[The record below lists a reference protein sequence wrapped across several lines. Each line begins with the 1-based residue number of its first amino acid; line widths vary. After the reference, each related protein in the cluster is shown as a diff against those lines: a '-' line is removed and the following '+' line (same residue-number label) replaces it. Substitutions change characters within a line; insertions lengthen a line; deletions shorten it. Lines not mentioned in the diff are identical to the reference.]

1 MITHEPL
8 PLYEAFSFLTGIA
21 NDFSI
26 EEFFEAMYMKHISKA
41 EEYGKRCRI
50 LSELYRRLA
59 ASVTAEPEKITA
71 LFSMFTPRGRAR
83 DMHQSETI
91 AGFFTLS
98 MTVFLESDR
107 EKVFESIENS
117 LDEVPGLIF
126 RAVAGQ
132 MQEKAFADGE
142 KIDAAEVF
150 RAVNGSALPQKT
162 KNALIDA
169 ALDPQRY
176 AQMLRE
182 VLCPVA
188 DEFERQRELWQPL
201 ICDFAEFFPIDGNEK
216 ALLLSEMK
224 YDASPIDE
232 CLICPSVIGFAN
244 AYIGTDA
251 PEAGSSRLIAI
262 IGTLFST
269 FRRNSESA
277 ENSVS
282 EVARIMDILGEQ
294 NRFKIVLRLLEGSA
308 YVGELAKYLGLAPC
322 TVSQHLSVLLGAN
335 LVKSADIGRRVYYSL
350 NKERTDCFLDA
361 LCGLMKKDE

>member
-1 MITHEPL
+1 MITYEPL

-26 EEFFEAMYMKHISKA
+26 EEFFEAMYIKHISKA

-91 AGFFTLS
+91 AGFFTQS

-142 KIDAAEVF
+142 KVDAAEVF
-150 RAVNGSALPQKT
+150 RAVEREARFRKKQKT
-162 KNALIDA
+162 H
-169 ALDPQRY
+169 
-176 AQMLRE
+176 
-182 VLCPVA
+182 
-188 DEFERQRELWQPL
+188 
-201 ICDFAEFFPIDGNEK
+201 
-216 ALLLSEMK
+216 S
-224 YDASPIDE
+224 
-232 CLICPSVIGFAN
+232 
-244 AYIGTDA
+244 
-251 PEAGSSRLIAI
+251 
-262 IGTLFST
+262 
-269 FRRNSESA
+269 
-277 ENSVS
+277 
-282 EVARIMDILGEQ
+282 
-294 NRFKIVLRLLEGSA
+294 
-308 YVGELAKYLGLAPC
+308 
-322 TVSQHLSVLLGAN
+322 
-335 LVKSADIGRRVYYSL
+335 
-350 NKERTDCFLDA
+350 
-361 LCGLMKKDE
+361 

>member
-1 MITHEPL
+1 MITYEPL

-91 AGFFTLS
+91 AGFFTQS

-142 KIDAAEVF
+142 KVDAAEVF

-201 ICDFAEFFPIDGNEK
+201 ICDFAEFFPTGGNEK
-216 ALLLSEMK
+216 DS
-224 YDASPIDE
+224 
-232 CLICPSVIGFAN
+232 FA
-244 AYIGTDA
+244 
-251 PEAGSSRLIAI
+251 
-262 IGTLFST
+262 
-269 FRRNSESA
+269 
-277 ENSVS
+277 
-282 EVARIMDILGEQ
+282 Q
-294 NRFKIVLRLLEGSA
+294 
-308 YVGELAKYLGLAPC
+308 
-322 TVSQHLSVLLGAN
+322 
-335 LVKSADIGRRVYYSL
+335 
-350 NKERTDCFLDA
+350 
-361 LCGLMKKDE
+361 

>member
-26 EEFFEAMYMKHISKA
+26 EEFFEAMYIKHISKA

-59 ASVTAEPEKITA
+59 ASVTAESEKITA

-91 AGFFTLS
+91 AGFFTRS

-142 KIDAAEVF
+142 KVDAAEVF

-201 ICDFAEFFPIDGNEK
+201 ICDFAEFFPSDGNEK

-224 YDASPIDE
+224 YDASPVDE

-244 AYIGTDA
+244 A
-251 PEAGSSRLIAI
+251 
-262 IGTLFST
+262 
-269 FRRNSESA
+269 
-277 ENSVS
+277 
-282 EVARIMDILGEQ
+282 
-294 NRFKIVLRLLEGSA
+294 
-308 YVGELAKYLGLAPC
+308 
-322 TVSQHLSVLLGAN
+322 
-335 LVKSADIGRRVYYSL
+335 
-350 NKERTDCFLDA
+350 
-361 LCGLMKKDE
+361 